1 MNAWPGTEAHPFG
14 TAHPLPVRGR
24 HTHCPFGTATPRYT
38 LRRAPPRLRRN
49 RPLPSMRSW
58 WAQFPT

>member
-1 MNAWPGTEAHPFG
+1 MNARPGTEAHPFG

-38 LRRAPPRLRRN
+38 LRRAPRGCAGTGRFL
-49 RPLPSMRSW
+49 
-58 WAQFPT
+58 A